1 MPVMDGLE
9 CTRRIRQD
17 EADHGRPHM
26 PIIGMTAHAQ
36 ASDREKCFAAGMDA
50 YLPKPFD
57 PRDLRRLLVEIG

>member
-9 CTRRIRQD
+9 CTRRIRKD
-17 EADHGRPHM
+17 EAEHGRRHM

-36 ASDREKCFAAGMDA
+36 ASDREKCFAAGMDG

-57 PRDLRRLLVEIG
+57 PRDLRKLLVGMG